1 MLAANILFFCFC
13 FCFVFFKRKRRKQ
26 TTFCVRV
33 LLLKVFFMKVLKQAL
48 ISSLKAENKCPT
60 SLMYKNKTA
69 IICLERVIIEQK
81 K

>member
-13 FCFVFFKRKRRKQ
+13 FYFVFFKRKRRKQ

-48 ISSLKAENKCPT
+48 IN
-60 SLMYKNKTA
+60 
-69 IICLERVIIEQK
+69 
-81 K
+81 